1 MRKYILPILLI
12 VTLVFGFNSCK
23 PESVPEKPDQEQP
36 APKPEPEPEPEP
48 NPEPEP
54 EPEPKPEPE
63 PSETVIYYDNL
74 DKVKSNDNYNYFNT
88 WSDCRNM
95 EGTGIAT
102 VTYDGSYTSVRSS
115 FSSTGYPG
123 ASGVNGVYY
132 SKDGAWTGINGI
144 GLPSDKRTYKLTVGM
159 CAFKKDVVPNKTFT
173 ITVSDEHGKK
183 SYNLNYTV
191 QKYGQSCF
199 LPHPSSK

>member
-12 VTLVFGFNSCK
+12 VTLVFGFNACK

-48 NPEPEP
+48 EPNPEPE
-54 EPEPKPEPE
+54 PEPE

-74 DKVKSNDNYNYFNT
+74 DKVKSEVNNNYFDT

-115 FSSTGYPG
+115 FSSTG
-123 ASGVNGVYY
+123 
-132 SKDGAWTGINGI
+132 
-144 GLPSDKRTYKLTVGM
+144 
-159 CAFKKDVVPNKTFT
+159 
-173 ITVSDEHGKK
+173 
-183 SYNLNYTV
+183 
-191 QKYGQSCF
+191 
-199 LPHPSSK
+199 

>member
-12 VTLVFGFNSCK
+12 VSLVFGFNACK

-54 EPEPKPEPE
+54 
-63 PSETVIYYDNL
+63 SETVIYYDNL
-74 DKVKSNDNYNYFNT
+74 DKVKSDVNNNYFNT

-102 VTYDGSYTSVRSS
+102 VTYDGSYTSCEAVSRPPDIPELLESME
-115 FSSTGYPG
+115 Y
-123 ASGVNGVYY
+123 
-132 SKDGAWTGINGI
+132 
-144 GLPSDKRTYKLTVGM
+144 
-159 CAFKKDVVPNKTFT
+159 
-173 ITVSDEHGKK
+173 ITAETAHG
-183 SYNLNYTV
+183 
-191 QKYGQSCF
+191 QE
-199 LPHPSSK
+199 